1 MSDWVRNIFFN
12 FLNRNTMTKEEFNEN
27 FRRRTKKFA
36 VDVINYLSGL
46 PPLKSMRVIDYQLTK
61 SATSIAANYRAACR
75 GRSKAEF
82 HAKISIVVEEA
93 DESQFWLEMIEDLKI
108 DNSDELK
115 RLQNE
120 ALEILKVCS
129 KARGNS

>member
-1 MSDWVRNIFFN
+1 
-12 FLNRNTMTKEEFNEN
+12 MTKEEFNEN

-61 SATSIAANYRAACR
+61 SATSISANYRAACR

-129 KARGNS
+129 KARRNS